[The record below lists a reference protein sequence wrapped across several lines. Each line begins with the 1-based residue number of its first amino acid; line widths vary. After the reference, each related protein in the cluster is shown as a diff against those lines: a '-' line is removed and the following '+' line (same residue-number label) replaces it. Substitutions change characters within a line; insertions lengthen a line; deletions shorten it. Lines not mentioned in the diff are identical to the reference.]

1 MPQGASHWQQYRPLT
16 QGQGISG
23 PTISPLHAMAGSF
36 NVVIQQYP
44 LLARAPLGLP
54 AYFFWALPPLV
65 IPLIIPA
72 FIR

>member
-1 MPQGASHWQQYRPLT
+1 MKGSSTARIS
-16 QGQGISG
+16 GQVVTG

-54 AYFFWALPPLV
+54 AYFFGRCRRLL